1 MKNSLSKILITGAN
15 GQLGMALRHHPRAAS
30 YHLIPCSHADLD
42 ITDPASIQ
50 RAITTFSPDMVMNC
64 AAYTAVD
71 KAEQDLKQALNVNY
85 IGAQNLAIAC
95 DTNEIPLIHVSTD
108 YVFDGT
114 HTIPYQEHD
123 LACPI
128 NVYGDTKWRGE
139 QVIREACKQHIV
151 LRVSGVFSEY
161 GNNFLKTILRL
172 AQEKKELRIV
182 ADQITC
188 PTYAGDIA
196 DVLFTIAQYPSRF
209 GTYHYCNTAPVSWH
223 QFATAIVQIANT
235 HQSMLVEEIKAI
247 RTSDYP
253 TAAKRPAYS
262 VLDCSK
268 IKNDFNIQQSTWN
281 EALSH
286 VIPTLLRQGIRS

>member
-172 AQEKKELRIV
+172 AQEKKNYASSPIKSPVLLTRVILPMSFLLSRNTHRDLERI
-182 ADQITC
+182 I
-188 PTYAGDIA
+188 
-196 DVLFTIAQYPSRF
+196 
-209 GTYHYCNTAPVSWH
+209 
-223 QFATAIVQIANT
+223 TAIQRLFLGTNL
-235 HQSMLVEEIKAI
+235 QLPSFK
-247 RTSDYP
+247 
-253 TAAKRPAYS
+253 
-262 VLDCSK
+262 
-268 IKNDFNIQQSTWN
+268 
-281 EALSH
+281 
-286 VIPTLLRQGIRS
+286 